1 MKISL
6 VVSTYNTPE
15 YLKKVL
21 EGIKLQTERPYEALI
36 ADDGSGPE
44 TAETVER
51 CRRALPFPVVHL
63 WQEDRGFR
71 AAKIRNEAIKKSSG
85 DYIIALDGDCVPERH
100 FISDH
105 AALARKG
112 FFFQGKRML
121 LGRRA
126 SASFEPA
133 LAQETGFLLKLFL
146 SGGLKNAHH
155 LLRLP
160 FMPGFSFGG
169 RSLRGT
175 RSCNM
180 GFFREDLMAVNG
192 FNEDFVGWGREDS
205 ELAARLYK
213 YGLGRKSHPF
223 RALCFHLWHEEND
236 RSGLEKNE
244 ELLADVLAR
253 PEYRCK
259 NGISKLG
266 S

>member
-6 VVSTYNTPE
+6 VVSTYNNPE

-21 EGIKLQTERPYEALI
+21 KGIRLQTENPYEVLI

-44 TAETVER
+44 TAEAVENW
-51 CRRALPFPVVHL
+51 RRTSPFPVFHM
-63 WQEDRGFR
+63 WQEDLGFR

-85 DYIIALDGDCVPERH
+85 DYIVSLDGDCVPERH

-121 LGRRA
+121 VGRQA
-126 SASFEPA
+126 SASFDPA
-133 LAQETGFLLKLFL
+133 LARKKGFLLGLFL
-146 SGGLKNAHH
+146 KGEIKNTHH

-160 FMPGFSFGG
+160 LMPGLSD
-169 RSLRGT
+169 RSLKGT

-180 GFFREDLMAVNG
+180 GFFREDLIAVNG

-213 YGLGRKSHPF
+213 YGLVRKNHPF

-244 ELLADVLAR
+244 KILGDVLAR

-259 NGISKLG
+259 NGISKLEA
-266 S
+266 